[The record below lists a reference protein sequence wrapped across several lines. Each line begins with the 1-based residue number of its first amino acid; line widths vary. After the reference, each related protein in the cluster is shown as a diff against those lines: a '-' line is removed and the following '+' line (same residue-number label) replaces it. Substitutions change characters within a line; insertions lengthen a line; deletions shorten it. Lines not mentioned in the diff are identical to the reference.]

1 MTEKRPSKSGLT
13 HKKRKKVKGHFS
25 NPVKESAIVG
35 HSAFFNTLFFSDPT
49 FVLFFCSP
57 FEDGKA
63 RMFVDESNFPEADSS
78 FNRIRK
84 QTFDQSKAHSNMD
97 FYAPQKL
104 REIIFGHFEAPKN
117 CHFDH
122 FSSSEFDFLGTFD
135 IFNCEIFP
143 KIKTQ
148 SLQNC

>member
-1 MTEKRPSKSGLT
+1 MRTNVILLGWNVPAFFWHLSKQILFVKSYIDGEEAFKIRT
-13 HKKRKKVKGHFS
+13 HTKNVKKGHFS

-35 HSAFFNTLFFSDPT
+35 HSAFFNTLFFGPN
-49 FVLFFCSP
+49 VCPLFFCSP

-84 QTFDQSKAHSNMD
+84 QTFDQSKAHSKVGIQNMD

-104 REIIFGHFEAPKN
+104 REIKW
-117 CHFDH
+117 
-122 FSSSEFDFLGTFD
+122 
-135 IFNCEIFP
+135 
-143 KIKTQ
+143 
-148 SLQNC
+148 

>member
-1 MTEKRPSKSGLT
+1 MRLIFFFDICQNKFCSSNRTLTEKRPSKSGHT
-13 HKKRKKVKGHFS
+13 QKNIKKGHFS

-35 HSAFFNTLFFSDPT
+35 HSAFFNTLFLDPT

-84 QTFDQSKAHSNMD
+84 QTFDQSKAHS
-97 FYAPQKL
+97 KV
-104 REIIFGHFEAPKN
+104 
-117 CHFDH
+117 
-122 FSSSEFDFLGTFD
+122 GT
-135 IFNCEIFP
+135 IYYINN
-143 KIKTQ
+143 IKSMQ
-148 SLQNC
+148 IWESLQTGTA